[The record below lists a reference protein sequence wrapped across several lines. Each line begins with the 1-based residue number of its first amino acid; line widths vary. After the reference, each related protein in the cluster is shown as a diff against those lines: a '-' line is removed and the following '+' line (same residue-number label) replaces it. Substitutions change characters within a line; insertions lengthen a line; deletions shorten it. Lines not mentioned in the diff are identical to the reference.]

1 MSQKKLSI
9 NKEQQEIVKG
19 MVSQKISPTKIA
31 IALKCSQQKVW
42 RNMQIMGINKKQL
55 NPVCPLKKKEKYFNI
70 DNFKKLYKY

>member
-19 MVSQKISPTKIA
+19 MVSQKISSTKIA
-31 IALKCSQQKVW
+31 IVLKCSQQKVW

-55 NPVCPLKKKEKYFNI
+55 NPVCPLKKEEKYFNI